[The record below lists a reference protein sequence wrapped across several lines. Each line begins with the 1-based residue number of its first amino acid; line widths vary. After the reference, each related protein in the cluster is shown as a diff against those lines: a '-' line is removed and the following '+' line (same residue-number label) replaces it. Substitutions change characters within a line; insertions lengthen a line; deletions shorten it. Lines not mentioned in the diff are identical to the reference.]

1 MLQADSPQIIWRLY
15 RRRLL
20 ERFEDTTNADQQM
33 MTPGIAIIK
42 QAPTQSPN
50 ILISFTRHV

>member
-33 MTPGIAIIK
+33 MTPGIAITK
-42 QAPTQSPN
+42 
-50 ILISFTRHV
+50 